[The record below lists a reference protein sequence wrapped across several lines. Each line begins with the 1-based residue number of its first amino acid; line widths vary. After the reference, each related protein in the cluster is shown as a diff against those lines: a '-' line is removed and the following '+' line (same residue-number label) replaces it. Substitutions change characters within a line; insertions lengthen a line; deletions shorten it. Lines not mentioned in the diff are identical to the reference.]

1 MALPFALVWH
11 SLGSQPSERT
21 SCIPLPRPAPEGG
34 DSSGRSPRA
43 TEQRPG
49 AGSGCRYPLWPNPAK
64 PTSRGLGVA
73 AGGGRPGALIP
84 LVGAMPGAR
93 KGSVT
98 HVEPKALAG
107 RAKAEGARETPKPR
121 KKPPYLFPLSVMRL
135 GNIEIRER
143 ERPPAPETLSEPEQ
157 SQEEGSCGLGCVSF
171 PCCQRLNDIRC
182 FMVIYFILASSQ
194 GIVFGLVD
202 LSISNFQK
210 NYHLKTFESI
220 VLTSSYDISSCL
232 VAILIAYYGGRG
244 NRTKWTAY
252 SSFFIGLGSILLG
265 LPHLRG
271 ENNQSKLNIEG
282 FAEAAIIFGYACG
295 HAMGAPLVKVAE
307 NSTSSR
313 NNMGRGGNLKLWW
326 NWWNSFL
333 LASLIAW
340 STLIPLLCFPRNI
353 AGTAKITAGKCK
365 KTYSSDNLKDKEFGT
380 SIKDLFAALW
390 ILMKNP
396 VFILLCLSKASESLV
411 LIGASEF
418 LPRYLENQFILTPTV
433 ATIISGLI
441 LLPGGALGQ
450 LLGGVIVSKLEMSC
464 KALMRFVMVTSA
476 VSVVTLVVLI
486 FIHCDSVKF
495 AGINEDYDGTGQMVN
510 LTAPCNKHCRCSTAL
525 YSSVCGRDN
534 VEYFSP
540 CFAGCRF
547 SKYSQ
552 EKKQTYYNCSCIHKG
567 LTGPDQDGDIVD
579 ARLGKCDANCHKLP
593 LFIALLLSSI
603 IFSGFSGI
611 PGTLCIFRVVPDKL
625 CSLALGMS
633 YTVLRIFGSI
643 PGPLI
648 FKMTVETS
656 CTFRDS
662 EQCTR
667 IGRCWMYDKTK
678 MAYQFIGI
686 CVFCKLCTIF
696 FTAVAFYVYKGIRK
710 ESTESLPMPMRIL
723 RVKGGERTDL

>member
-1 MALPFALVWH
+1 
-11 SLGSQPSERT
+11 
-21 SCIPLPRPAPEGG
+21 
-34 DSSGRSPRA
+34 
-43 TEQRPG
+43 
-49 AGSGCRYPLWPNPAK
+49 
-64 PTSRGLGVA
+64 
-73 AGGGRPGALIP
+73 
-84 LVGAMPGAR
+84 MPGAR

-271 ENNQSKLNIEG
+271 ENNQSKLNIEDICDETKVLDICPKSTSLFQSKYVFLFILGQTVQGIAGMPLYILAVTFLYDSVDTHSSGIYLG

>member
-194 GIVFGLVD
+194 DICD
-202 LSISNFQK
+202 ETK
-210 NYHLKTFESI
+210 
-220 VLTSSYDISSCL
+220 VLDICPKSTSL
-232 VAILIAYYGGRG
+232 
-244 NRTKWTAY
+244 
-252 SSFFIGLGSILLG
+252 F
-265 LPHLRG
+265 
-271 ENNQSKLNIEG
+271 QSKYVFLFILGQTVQGIAGMPLYILAVTFLYDSVDTHSSGIYLG

>member
-1 MALPFALVWH
+1 MVY
-11 SLGSQPSERT
+11 SLAAYNSQN
-21 SCIPLPRPAPEGG
+21 CIKEKPG
-34 DSSGRSPRA
+34 
-43 TEQRPG
+43 TENSKQF
-49 AGSGCRYPLWPNPAK
+49 SH
-64 PTSRGLGVA
+64 
-73 AGGGRPGALIP
+73 
-84 LVGAMPGAR
+84 M
-93 KGSVT
+93 GSVT

-271 ENNQSKLNIEG
+271 ENNQSKLNIEDICDETKVLDICPKSTSLFQSKYVFLFILGQTVQGIAGMPLYILAVTFLYDSVDTHSSGIYLG

-686 CVFCKLCTIF
+686 CKLYIIKNWGGGH
-696 FTAVAFYVYKGIRK
+696 VIKKGPG
-710 ESTESLPMPMRIL
+710 LDM
-723 RVKGGERTDL
+723 

>member
-194 GIVFGLVD
+194 
-202 LSISNFQK
+202 
-210 NYHLKTFESI
+210 
-220 VLTSSYDISSCL
+220 
-232 VAILIAYYGGRG
+232 
-244 NRTKWTAY
+244 
-252 SSFFIGLGSILLG
+252 
-265 LPHLRG
+265 
-271 ENNQSKLNIEG
+271 G